1 MDSWEKFNGTSMSP
15 KEAYYSKLNEEDI
28 SDAGYAHVQKVW
40 EVFKTKEM
48 GDNHDLRVQSDTLLF
63 ADVFENF
70 RDKSTGIYGL
80 DPAHFLS
87 APGLAWQACL
97 KKTGAELELLTDV
110 DMLLMI
116 EEGIRGRVCQA
127 IYRYAKT
134 NKYMDKHDKKITSY
148 LLYLDANN
156 LYGWVMSQKLPING
170 FKWVEDLS
178 EFNESFIKN
187 YDENHDRGYFLEV
200 DVEYPE
206 NLFNSHKDLPFLV
219 ERKKL

>member
-1 MDSWEKFNGTSMSP
+1 MSP

-97 KKTGAELELLTDV
+97 KKA
-110 DMLLMI
+110 
-116 EEGIRGRVCQA
+116 
-127 IYRYAKT
+127 
-134 NKYMDKHDKKITSY
+134 
-148 LLYLDANN
+148 
-156 LYGWVMSQKLPING
+156 
-170 FKWVEDLS
+170 
-178 EFNESFIKN
+178 
-187 YDENHDRGYFLEV
+187 
-200 DVEYPE
+200 
-206 NLFNSHKDLPFLV
+206 
-219 ERKKL
+219 